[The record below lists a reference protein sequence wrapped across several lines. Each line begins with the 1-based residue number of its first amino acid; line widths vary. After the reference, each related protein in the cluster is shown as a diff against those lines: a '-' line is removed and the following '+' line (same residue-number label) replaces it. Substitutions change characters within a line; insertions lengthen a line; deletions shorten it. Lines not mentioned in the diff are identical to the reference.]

1 MAHDLDSVRAA
12 IVISRSRLVPET
24 KVVATGVGYMFT
36 RERKTDRD
44 RGRID
49 FPIVPIVHFQRNR
62 KETP

>member
-12 IVISRSRLVPET
+12 LVICLSRLLPET
-24 KVVATGVGYMFT
+24 NVVATGVGYMFT
-36 RERKTDRD
+36 QGQKTDRD